1 MVQWLRFSAFTAVV
15 QVQSLVREL
24 RSCKPHTVWP
34 KKERERDLNEIFDMQ
49 AATTL
54 VCPH

>member
-1 MVQWLRFSAFTAVV
+1 
-15 QVQSLVREL
+15 
-24 RSCKPHTVWP
+24 VWP

>member
-1 MVQWLRFSAFTAVV
+1 MVQWLRFSAFTAVA